1 MNIPT
6 LRGWLT
12 FSYGW
17 LYLLVCPSVS
27 IKRTS
32 CLPSRSPPSAVNSL
46 SPAILIALSVKVLL
60 PSFSVRCKMSV
71 IINGFCLSASLKLSS
86 IVGWILYTMSARW
99 GPLGAI
105 FIAFTRANT
114 NSLEMLKLDFPTLF
128 VASRITPRSM
138 AHLMGP
144 ENEWNGTTDLEKMTT
159 VSVEWPHCLSFSM
172 PRLANRIFGDFRLKI
187 FLRTFL
193 HVPLAK

>member
-1 MNIPT
+1 MNTPT

-12 FSYGW
+12 LSYGW
-17 LYLLVCPSVS
+17 LFLLVCPSVS
-27 IKRTS
+27 TKRTS
-32 CLPSRSPPSAVNSL
+32 CWPGRSPPSAVNIS
-46 SPAILIALSVKVLL
+46 SPAVLIALSVKVLL
-60 PSFSVRCKMSV
+60 PSFLVLCK
-71 IINGFCLSASLKLSS
+71 IPLITNGFCLSASLNLSS

-138 AHLMGP
+138 AHWMGP
-144 ENEWNGTTDLEKMTT
+144 ENECRYGMIQQTWKKNDDC
-159 VSVEWPHCLSFSM
+159 VSVEWPHCLKKS
-172 PRLANRIFGDFRLKI
+172 
-187 FLRTFL
+187 
-193 HVPLAK
+193 